1 MPTRRFG
8 QIALAKLLIVGCA
21 VAFSACALIEHAQ
34 AQPGYVPPPT
44 PLPPPVLNPSNPGT
58 VPQPSYTPIAPS
70 TPSAVPG
77 YEITSPV
84 NEGLPRTA
92 ARTHERTVHHR
103 GRYIVGGPP
112 YYRGRSIVAGPTP
125 PYYYSVY
132 APYGCAWRRGWD
144 GEWYRTSPCS

>member
-1 MPTRRFG
+1 METAMPTRRFE
-8 QIALAKLLIVGCA
+8 QIALAQLLIVGCA
-21 VAFSACALIEHAQ
+21 VAFSACTLIEHAQ

-92 ARTHERTVHHR
+92 ARSYRYHHR
-103 GRYIVGGPP
+103 RAIPVTYHCGYLGCVRLYPWAFP
-112 YYRGRSIVAGPTP
+112 CQ
-125 PYYYSVY
+125 YYSAY
-132 APYGCAWRRGWD
+132 CYPYGYYQRYGWY
-144 GEWYRTSPCS
+144 GY

>member
-1 MPTRRFG
+1 METAMPTRRFE
-8 QIALAKLLIVGCA
+8 QIALAQLLIVGCA

-92 ARTHERTVHHR
+92 ARSYRYHHR
-103 GRYIVGGPP
+103 VRAIPVIYHCGYLGCVRLYSWAFPCQ
-112 YYRGRSIVAGPTP
+112 
-125 PYYYSVY
+125 YYSAY
-132 APYGCAWRRGWD
+132 CYPYGYYQRYGWY
-144 GEWYRTSPCS
+144 GY